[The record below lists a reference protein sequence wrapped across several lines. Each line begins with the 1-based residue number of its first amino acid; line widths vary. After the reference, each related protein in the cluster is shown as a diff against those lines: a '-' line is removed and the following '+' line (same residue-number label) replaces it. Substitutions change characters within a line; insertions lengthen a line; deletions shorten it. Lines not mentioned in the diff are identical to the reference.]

1 MGWASM
7 AGGIAS
13 MGNQTQNAA
22 INNWMIDSQKGDV
35 ARSTGAQVQLALM
48 QSQMLLRQSS
58 AFESSAAAYSKQAGM
73 FMDQAKY
80 AKKIGEMRS
89 AQEYARAR
97 QAEIDAERA
106 SVTANEQRRQKIGGA
121 IATFAGH
128 GVSVDA
134 GNISAVSLW
143 EQDEV
148 ADLAFEMGN
157 IKEKRD
163 NEVWGYMF
171 QGNEDRMQGLFDA
184 QALAIQAQGALINA
198 AGDRARANYAYGDS
212 LIARQ
217 RAALIDYQGASAINQ
232 MNNQQIANFWQQFQY
247 NGGGG
252 GMGGMGGGGGGSGGS
267 MSYGDYGGGGS
278 PSGAGSTGY
287 LT

>member
-1 MGWASM
+1 MGWASA
-7 AGGIAS
+7 AGGIAG

-22 INNWMIDSQKGDV
+22 INNWMIDSQKDNI
-35 ARSTGAQVQLALM
+35 AHSTGVQVQLALM
-48 QSQMLLRQSS
+48 QSQMMLRQSS

-148 ADLAFEMGN
+148 ADLALEMGN
-157 IKEKRD
+157 IREKRD

-217 RAALIDYQGASAINQ
+217 RASLIDFQGASAIQALTYQQ
-232 MNNQQIANFWQQFQY
+232 MANFWQQFQY
-247 NGGGG
+247 SGGGG
-252 GMGGMGGGGGGSGGS
+252 GMGGGGGGGSGGS